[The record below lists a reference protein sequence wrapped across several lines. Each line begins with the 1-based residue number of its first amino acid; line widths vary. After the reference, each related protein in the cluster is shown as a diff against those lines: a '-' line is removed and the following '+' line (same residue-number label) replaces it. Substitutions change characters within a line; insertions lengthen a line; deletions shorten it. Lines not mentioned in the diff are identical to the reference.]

1 MLIDMHIQTWL
12 LIGWEHSW
20 QSISSHVKKALLIK
34 MDFVLVILAPE
45 GFLISH
51 TPTYV
56 YN

>member
-20 QSISSHVKKALLIK
+20 QSISSHVKKASLIK

-51 TPTYV
+51 APTYV